1 MEEGRAIMQPD
12 FQVESRSY
20 DQMVRGTWQAYR
32 LGSTMQLGEEES
44 AEVRNDCQRL
54 WVPAGTLMHWSTRTH
69 PLRYNCLQFFWPER
83 WYMLSAFYDDL
94 ELKRTYANIIQ
105 PPMINLN
112 RVAYID
118 LDLSILVEPD
128 LTYEVLTQ
136 AEFDQLAETLHYDEE
151 TRISALMAMRMLTNS
166 IMLGVGLFAMIPQR
180 LRQAEFHLANCYE
193 R

>member
-1 MEEGRAIMQPD
+1 MQPD

-32 LGSTMQLGEEES
+32 LSSTMQLGDEGS
-44 AEVRNDCQRL
+44 VEVPNDCQRL
-54 WVPAGTLMHWSTRTH
+54 WVPAGTLMHWSTRTR

-83 WYMLSAFYDDL
+83 WYMLSAFYDGL
-94 ELKRTYANIIQ
+94 ELPHTYAHLLP

-112 RVAYID
+112 RVAYVD
-118 LDLSILVEPD
+118 LDRSIVVESD
-128 LTYEVLTQ
+128 VTYEVLTQ
-136 AEFDQLAETLHYDEE
+136 AEFDQLAETLDYDEE

-180 LRQAEFHLANCYE
+180 LRQTEFHPAKCYE